1 MAPAVPKSR
10 YPMSMKAKHIGALLL
25 GCVLSALPA
34 YGQEFHLSGGYN
46 GSNVREA
53 GYERWVGRA
62 GYQFGADLLLGGVW
76 FVRAGAHLQVRNLNY
91 TVAGLD
97 PNGDPIGTDTE
108 FRYTSRSLRVPLGLG
123 RHLLDPAG
131 DPPINVYVLAGP
143 TALFNLTAE
152 LENDQLDVRTNAT
165 QWYLGFAG
173 GVELGF
179 LFAEA
184 GYDLAMTDVF
194 SGQGF
199 RTDPRVNQVYAVA
212 GLRFQLAH

>member
-1 MAPAVPKSR
+1 MI
-10 YPMSMKAKHIGALLL
+10 MKPVKIGAFAL
-25 GCVLSALPA
+25 GCALSTLSVK
-34 YGQEFHLSGGYN
+34 GQEFHLSGGYT

-91 TVAGLD
+91 SLAGLD
-97 PNGDPIGTDTE
+97 ANGDPIGTSTE
-108 FRYTSRSLRVPLGLG
+108 FRYTSRSLRVPLSLG

-131 DPPINVYVLAGP
+131 HPPINVYVLAGP
-143 TALFNLTAE
+143 TALFNLTAD
-152 LENDQLDVRTNAT
+152 LETDQLDVRTNAM
-165 QWYLGFAG
+165 QWFLGFG
-173 GVELGF
+173 GVVELGF
-179 LFAEA
+179 VFAEA

-199 RTDPRVNQVYAVA
+199 RTDPRVNQVYALA
-212 GLRFQLAH
+212 GLRLQLAH

>member
-1 MAPAVPKSR
+1 MRTTTIRTLA
-10 YPMSMKAKHIGALLL
+10 IG
-25 GCVLSALPA
+25 CTLSICSVNA
-34 YGQEFHLSGGYN
+34 QEFHLSGGYN
-46 GSNVREA
+46 GSHVREA

-91 TVAGLD
+91 TLAGLD
-97 PNGDPIGTDTE
+97 ENGDPIGTGTE
-108 FRYTSRSLRVPLGLG
+108 FRYTSRSLRVPLSLG

-143 TALFNLTAE
+143 TALFNLKAD
-152 LENDQLDVRTNAT
+152 LENDQLDVQTNAT

-199 RTDPRVNQVYAVA
+199 RTDPGVNQVYAVA